1 MNNPWPSLIAAL
13 SGERVRTPSTWPV
26 REIHRL
32 CDVCAAKSGD
42 SRQARQSNR
51 PRVPAFAAPG
61 SRLEDLAAPAAPRWQ
76 ATWAD

>member
-32 CDVCAAKSGD
+32 CDLCAGRSGGG
-42 SRQARQSNR
+42 RQTRALQRR
-51 PRVPAFAAPG
+51 RAPPFPAPPSTIA
-61 SRLEDLAAPAAPRWQ
+61 
-76 ATWAD
+76 